1 VVCSATQ
8 CHIYSTANWNTP
20 HIFDLKEPAQLVL
33 QCSRGFA
40 LVDAVGAAQVGEAC
54 CPTAADAQDR
64 WQKNLSLQMHDLCM
78 GCCNTSKLLLLY
90 FTPVSG

>member
-1 VVCSATQ
+1 MVVCSATQ

-40 LVDAVGAAQVGEAC
+40 LVDAVGAAQVGDRVVLKL
-54 CPTAADAQDR
+54 PMHRKVGMAA
-64 WQKNLSLQMHDLCM
+64 
-78 GCCNTSKLLLLY
+78 GCCQHKILILLKHQ
-90 FTPVSG
+90 S